1 VALSTGWRGRTPPLG
16 FGAHCP
22 TLALWA
28 GSPHEVQD
36 GHLVGAVRLSHHG
49 GVLWRRRSRALEL
62 PLDREDVVAIFD
74 ALADIKAWTRDIWL
88 VVVGED
94 QSDED
99 ES

>member
-1 VALSTGWRGRTPPLG
+1 
-16 FGAHCP
+16 
-22 TLALWA
+22 
-28 GSPHEVQD
+28 
-36 GHLVGAVRLSHHG
+36 
-49 GVLWRRRSRALEL
+49 VLWRRRSRALEL